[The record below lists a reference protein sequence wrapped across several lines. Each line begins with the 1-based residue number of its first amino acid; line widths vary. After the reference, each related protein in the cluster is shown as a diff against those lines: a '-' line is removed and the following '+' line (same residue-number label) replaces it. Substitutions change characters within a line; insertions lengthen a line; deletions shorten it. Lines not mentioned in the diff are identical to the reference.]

1 MGDYSGV
8 MLLEDASNYFAWR
21 RSLLDHLNSRRVPL
35 GEYLFAYAPMTPRTA
50 RELADESAAAAS
62 LLRMSCSEGVAQQL
76 ALAQHAYEAHAYVI
90 QLFRQSAPLKLAQ
103 FESERDEFCLRE
115 GETIAS
121 YFLRASDLRDRIGA
135 VGGSWTDQQVRL
147 KLLAGLPKPRWEN
160 ICDIC
165 YASPGQTLQQL
176 CGYLM
181 QQEFIK
187 NQEQARSGHVGAVNR
202 SGGRAGAAGSAGGG
216 QGGGAASSSAIIC
229 HYCEQPGHIRSHC
242 RVRLADV
249 AAGIFRAD
257 IRSPP
262 QLKQSGGGGGGGGGG
277 GSGGG
282 GGGGA
287 GGPKGGDSG
296 GGKKRG
302 GRSGGSRGAS
312 GGAGTAVS
320 KTAHVLVV
328 RGVEDWAVPDA
339 GSSLIVRTYGAESA
353 GSGVSSGYGTA
364 DGGMPSSGVVEGHAG
379 GSSTSTY
386 CYSAAVSGSRSSS
399 TIGSAPPPLGGG
411 CSLINMVRA
420 AFRRLRSGPNSS
432 SAGAGVS
439 SSSSGS
445 AGLASSGG
453 RSSVVCNSGDTV
465 LYPSSSSSVGVVAN
479 GSVSGSPSSA
489 AAASGVPV
497 VDSGTFAHITPL
509 RQLLHNFTPRSRV
522 RQVLWGDG
530 HSSPVGGSG
539 TLRMLSGRQ
548 RVDVT
553 GVLYVPAAQLSLLS
567 VRRLTASGVKVVFE
581 GETVTLAQGGRNL
594 LSGRLRD
601 GLFPLSVTMLPVALA
616 APAVAPP
623 AAGGG
628 PAAPP
633 GGGGGAAAN
642 GSNTGVHPNPAAALS
657 GRGGTTSSSSLSGS
671 GTMSS
676 SSSIGAAAPSGGG
689 GASSSTS
696 SPAASLGAALRL
708 HRRFGHLGWTA
719 LMQMVGGSLVTGLDV
734 DLCALS
740 QAAGSVCSTCIEAK
754 AASLPFPNSS
764 SEPPQPLAL
773 AHSDVCGPMPTVG
786 RGGARYFTTLLDAAT
801 GLSAVRLLPTRDH
814 AGVALQE
821 MIAQFE
827 SHCRDGGKLR
837 ILRSDNGGEYHA
849 EQLEQWLRERSTAHQ
864 FSAPYTPQQ
873 NGVAE
878 RLNRTLMERTRAL
891 LFEAVLPP
899 SFWPEAVVHAC
910 HVRNL
915 SPSTS
920 CSSTPWEA
928 FTGNKPN
935 VADLRIFGCRVY
947 VTKPADSRSKLSPHA
962 DIGTYLGLQ
971 RSSAASRVLVGGK
984 VVVSRDI
991 EFDEDVRGPA
1001 SRLAGTPFGV
1011 TADAS
1016 GGGGGSSS
1024 AATPS
1029 AGADPAPPQAPAA
1042 PANGTPPPTT
1052 LPAPP
1057 QAPAAGPSRPATRSQ
1072 RPSLTPALGAVSE
1085 PPLSTAASAAAGG
1098 GGGSSS
1104 SAASAAAAAAQLF
1117 DSDSDDET
1125 PALAPASDDEDS
1137 YSSSAAMTAAAD
1149 TGDPRSYSEATN
1161 GPQAAEWRAAMEE
1174 EMKAQRAHGTWQL
1187 AEPPPGAR
1195 LLANRWVFKTNV
1207 VRVSDEF
1214 CLREG
1219 ETIASYFLRASD
1231 LRDRI
1236 GAVGGSWTDQ
1246 QVRLKLLAGLPK
1258 PRWENICDICYASP
1272 GQTLQQLCGYLMQ
1285 QEFIKNQEQARSGHV
1300 GAVNRSGGRAGAA
1313 GSAGGGQG
1321 GGAASS
1327 SAIICHYC
1335 EQPAGHIR
1343 SHCRVRLAD
1352 VAAGIFRADIRSP
1365 PQLKQSGGGGG
1376 GGGGGGSGGGGG
1388 GGAGGPKGGDS
1399 GGGKKRGGRSGGSR
1413 GASGG
1418 AGTAVSKTAHVL
1430 VVRGVEDWAVPD
1442 AGSSLIVR
1450 TYGAES
1456 AGSGVSSGYGTADGG
1471 MPSSGVVEGHAGGS
1485 STSTYCYSAAV
1496 SGSRSSSTIGSAP
1509 PPLGGG
1515 CSLINMVRAAFRRLR
1530 SGPNS
1535 SSAGA
1540 GVSSSSSGSAGLA
1553 SSGGRSSVVCNS
1565 GDTVLYPS
1573 SSSSVGVVANGS
1585 VSGSPS
1591 SAAAASG
1598 VPVVD
1603 SGTFAHITPLRQ
1615 LLHNFTPRSRVRQV
1629 LWGDGH
1635 SSPVGGS
1642 GTLRM
1647 LSGRQRVDVTGVLYV
1662 PAAQLSLLSVRRL
1675 TASGVKVVF
1684 EGETVTLAQG
1694 GRNLLSGR
1702 LRDGLFPLSVTMLPV
1717 ALAAPA
1723 VAPPAAGGG
1732 PAAPPGGGGGAAAN
1746 GSNTGV
1752 HPNPA
1757 AALSGRGGTTS
1768 SSSLSGSGTMSSS
1781 SSIGA
1786 AAPSGGGGA
1795 SSSTS
1800 SPAAS
1805 LGAALRLHRRF
1816 GHLGWTALMQMVGGS
1831 LVTGLDVDLC
1841 ALSQA
1846 AGSVCSTCI
1855 EAKAASLPFPNS
1867 SSEPPQPLALAHSDV
1882 CGPMPTVGRGGARYF
1897 TTLLDAATGLSAVRL
1912 LPTRDHAGVALQ
1924 EMIAQF
1930 ESHCRDGGKLRI
1942 LRSDNGGEYHAE
1954 QLEQWL
1960 RERSTAHQF
1969 SAPYTPQQNGVAE
1982 RLNRTLMERTRA
1994 LLFEAVLPPSFWPE
2008 AVVHACHVR
2017 NLSPS
2022 TSCSSTPWEAFTG
2035 NKPNVADLRIFG
2047 CRVYVTKPAD
2057 SRSKLSPHAD
2067 IGTYLGLQRSSA
2079 ASRVLVGG
2087 KVVVS
2092 RDIEFD
2098 EDVRGPASRLAGTPF
2113 GVTADA
2119 SGGGGGSSSAAT
2131 PSAGA
2136 DPAPPQAPAA
2146 PANGTPPPTTL
2157 PAPPQAPAAGPSR
2170 PATRSQR
2177 PSLTPALGAVS
2188 EPPLSTAASAAA
2200 GGGGGSSSS
2209 AASAAAAAAQLFD
2222 SDSDDETPALAPAS
2236 DDEDSYSSSAAMTA
2250 AADTGDPRS
2259 YSEATNGPQAAEW
2272 RAAMEEEMKAQRA
2285 HGTWQLAEP
2294 PPGARLLANRW
2305 VFKTNVEYLFAY
2317 APMTPRTARELADE
2331 SAAAASLLRMSRSEG
2346 VAQQLALAQHAYEAH
2361 AYVIQLF
2368 RQSAPLKLAQFES
2381 ERDEFCLREGE
2392 TIASYFLRASD
2403 LRDRIGAVGGSWTDQ
2418 QVRLKLLAGLPKP
2431 RWENICDIC
2440 YASPGQTLQQLCGY
2454 LMQQE
2459 FIKNQEQAR
2468 SGHVG
2473 AVNRSG
2479 GRAGAAGSAGGGQG
2493 GGAASSSAII
2503 CHYCEQP
2510 GHIRSHCRVRL
2521 ADVAAGI
2528 FRLDGTRRFKARLV
2542 VKGFAQR
2549 KGLDFDEVFAP
2560 TSRYAALRALLAI
2573 AVRRHLLLHQMDF
2586 KTAFLNGDLDEVLWM
2601 QQPQGFETSDSGSDG
2616 SGGGGEGASGGS
2628 GADSG
2633 GAGRLSQR
2641 PLACRLLKSVYGLKQ
2656 APRCWYR
2663 KLSEKLGELGF
2674 TPATADP
2681 ALFVR
2686 QDEAGLV
2693 YVLVHVDDLLV
2704 AAGCP
2709 VQLAAVK
2716 SAIGACFEVRDLGE
2730 ASTYL
2735 GMQINRDPSTG
2746 EILLLQRRYIEEL
2759 LQRHHMMDAKP
2770 RSLPLPPGTRVLAAS
2785 EQQPALTDGS
2795 EYRSLVGALN
2805 YLATCTRPDIA
2816 YALSLLARHMAA
2828 PTKVHFTLAVGVLR
2842 YLKHT
2847 AAMGLRFRA
2856 AAGGGGGGHG
2866 GGGGGG
2872 GGAGGGGGDGS
2883 FLGYCDADWAGDPL
2897 TRRSQT
2903 ALLFSLYGTAVTW
2916 CSQRQHTVAA
2926 SSVEAEYQAAAAATK
2941 EALWLRKLA
2950 ADLGLNGGAVTI
2962 RSDSQGAI
2970 SLARNPI
2977 SSSPLSKHIDIQ
2989 HHLVRERVAR
2999 GEVAV
3004 EYCPT
3009 EEMVADALTKA
3020 LSEAKFAFCR
3030 AAMGV
3035 ST

>member
-35 GEYLFAYAPMTPRTA
+35 GEYLFAYAPTTPRTA

-121 YFLRASDLRDRIGA
+121 YFLCASDLRDRIGA

-242 RVRLADV
+242 RVRLADI

-262 QLKQSGGGGGGGGGG
+262 QLKQPGGGGGGGGGG

-353 GSGVSSGYGTA
+353 GSGVSRGYGTA

-567 VRRLTASGVKVVFE
+567 VRRLMASGVKVVFE

-616 APAVAPP
+616 TPAVAPP

-642 GSNTGVHPNPAAALS
+642 GSNTGVHPNTAAALS
-657 GRGGTTSSSSLSGS
+657 GCGGTTSSSSLSGS

-708 HRRFGHLGWTA
+708 HRRFGHLSWTA

-773 AHSDVCGPMPTVG
+773 AHSDVCGPMPTLG
-786 RGGARYFTTLLDAAT
+786 RGGARYFITLLDAAT

-814 AGVALQE
+814 AGAALQE

-827 SHCRDGGKLR
+827 SHCRDSGKLR

-873 NGVAE
+873 NGAAE

-1029 AGADPAPPQAPAA
+1029 AGAGTAPPQAPAA

-1085 PPLSTAASAAAGG
+1085 PPLSAAASAAAGG

-1149 TGDPRSYSEATN
+1149 TGDPRSYSEAIN

-1195 LLANRWVFKTNV
+1195 LLANRWVFKTK
-1207 VRVSDEF
+1207 
-1214 CLREG
+1214 
-1219 ETIASYFLRASD
+1219 T
-1231 LRDRI
+1231 
-1236 GAVGGSWTDQ
+1236 
-1246 QVRLKLLAGLPK
+1246 
-1258 PRWENICDICYASP
+1258 
-1272 GQTLQQLCGYLMQ
+1272 
-1285 QEFIKNQEQARSGHV
+1285 
-1300 GAVNRSGGRAGAA
+1300 
-1313 GSAGGGQG
+1313 
-1321 GGAASS
+1321 
-1327 SAIICHYC
+1327 
-1335 EQPAGHIR
+1335 QP
-1343 SHCRVRLAD
+1343 
-1352 VAAGIFRADIRSP
+1352 
-1365 PQLKQSGGGGG
+1365 
-1376 GGGGGGSGGGGG
+1376 
-1388 GGAGGPKGGDS
+1388 
-1399 GGGKKRGGRSGGSR
+1399 
-1413 GASGG
+1413 
-1418 AGTAVSKTAHVL
+1418 
-1430 VVRGVEDWAVPD
+1430 
-1442 AGSSLIVR
+1442 
-1450 TYGAES
+1450 
-1456 AGSGVSSGYGTADGG
+1456 
-1471 MPSSGVVEGHAGGS
+1471 
-1485 STSTYCYSAAV
+1485 
-1496 SGSRSSSTIGSAP
+1496 
-1509 PPLGGG
+1509 
-1515 CSLINMVRAAFRRLR
+1515 
-1530 SGPNS
+1530 
-1535 SSAGA
+1535 
-1540 GVSSSSSGSAGLA
+1540 
-1553 SSGGRSSVVCNS
+1553 
-1565 GDTVLYPS
+1565 
-1573 SSSSVGVVANGS
+1573 
-1585 VSGSPS
+1585 
-1591 SAAAASG
+1591 
-1598 VPVVD
+1598 
-1603 SGTFAHITPLRQ
+1603 
-1615 LLHNFTPRSRVRQV
+1615 
-1629 LWGDGH
+1629 
-1635 SSPVGGS
+1635 
-1642 GTLRM
+1642 
-1647 LSGRQRVDVTGVLYV
+1647 
-1662 PAAQLSLLSVRRL
+1662 
-1675 TASGVKVVF
+1675 
-1684 EGETVTLAQG
+1684 
-1694 GRNLLSGR
+1694 
-1702 LRDGLFPLSVTMLPV
+1702 
-1717 ALAAPA
+1717 
-1723 VAPPAAGGG
+1723 
-1732 PAAPPGGGGGAAAN
+1732 
-1746 GSNTGV
+1746 
-1752 HPNPA
+1752 
-1757 AALSGRGGTTS
+1757 
-1768 SSSLSGSGTMSSS
+1768 
-1781 SSIGA
+1781 
-1786 AAPSGGGGA
+1786 
-1795 SSSTS
+1795 
-1800 SPAAS
+1800 
-1805 LGAALRLHRRF
+1805 
-1816 GHLGWTALMQMVGGS
+1816 
-1831 LVTGLDVDLC
+1831 
-1841 ALSQA
+1841 
-1846 AGSVCSTCI
+1846 
-1855 EAKAASLPFPNS
+1855 
-1867 SSEPPQPLALAHSDV
+1867 
-1882 CGPMPTVGRGGARYF
+1882 
-1897 TTLLDAATGLSAVRL
+1897 
-1912 LPTRDHAGVALQ
+1912 
-1924 EMIAQF
+1924 
-1930 ESHCRDGGKLRI
+1930 
-1942 LRSDNGGEYHAE
+1942 
-1954 QLEQWL
+1954 
-1960 RERSTAHQF
+1960 
-1969 SAPYTPQQNGVAE
+1969 
-1982 RLNRTLMERTRA
+1982 
-1994 LLFEAVLPPSFWPE
+1994 
-2008 AVVHACHVR
+2008 
-2017 NLSPS
+2017 
-2022 TSCSSTPWEAFTG
+2022 
-2035 NKPNVADLRIFG
+2035 
-2047 CRVYVTKPAD
+2047 
-2057 SRSKLSPHAD
+2057 
-2067 IGTYLGLQRSSA
+2067 
-2079 ASRVLVGG
+2079 
-2087 KVVVS
+2087 
-2092 RDIEFD
+2092 
-2098 EDVRGPASRLAGTPF
+2098 
-2113 GVTADA
+2113 
-2119 SGGGGGSSSAAT
+2119 
-2131 PSAGA
+2131 
-2136 DPAPPQAPAA
+2136 
-2146 PANGTPPPTTL
+2146 
-2157 PAPPQAPAAGPSR
+2157 
-2170 PATRSQR
+2170 
-2177 PSLTPALGAVS
+2177 
-2188 EPPLSTAASAAA
+2188 
-2200 GGGGGSSSS
+2200 
-2209 AASAAAAAAQLFD
+2209 
-2222 SDSDDETPALAPAS
+2222 
-2236 DDEDSYSSSAAMTA
+2236 
-2250 AADTGDPRS
+2250 
-2259 YSEATNGPQAAEW
+2259 
-2272 RAAMEEEMKAQRA
+2272 
-2285 HGTWQLAEP
+2285 
-2294 PPGARLLANRW
+2294 
-2305 VFKTNVEYLFAY
+2305 
-2317 APMTPRTARELADE
+2317 
-2331 SAAAASLLRMSRSEG
+2331 
-2346 VAQQLALAQHAYEAH
+2346 
-2361 AYVIQLF
+2361 
-2368 RQSAPLKLAQFES
+2368 
-2381 ERDEFCLREGE
+2381 
-2392 TIASYFLRASD
+2392 
-2403 LRDRIGAVGGSWTDQ
+2403 
-2418 QVRLKLLAGLPKP
+2418 
-2431 RWENICDIC
+2431 
-2440 YASPGQTLQQLCGY
+2440 
-2454 LMQQE
+2454 
-2459 FIKNQEQAR
+2459 
-2468 SGHVG
+2468 
-2473 AVNRSG
+2473 
-2479 GRAGAAGSAGGGQG
+2479 
-2493 GGAASSSAII
+2493 
-2503 CHYCEQP
+2503 
-2510 GHIRSHCRVRL
+2510 
-2521 ADVAAGI
+2521 
-2528 FRLDGTRRFKARLV
+2528 DGTRRFKARLV

-2759 LQRHHMMDAKP
+2759 LQRHHMLDAKP

-3020 LSEAKFAFCR
+3020 LPEAKFAFCR